1 MRRSIFARRPT
12 GADVPSALLKIR
24 GGKHDDLLQ
33 GQFHP
38 GKPRPANLLIGYAHR
53 QQTIIYG
60 KLAKLIGFDGV
71 GVQMPHR
78 LGASCSGAR
87 NGLPG
92 LTSIV
97 VKEDIGLP
105 REGTRSKASPLE
117 QARTYDRDWYGIE
130 PPTAE
135 ALEKPTRIIAT
146 LLNENE
152 RKRQTPWR
160 PACIDNHGGGK
171 RRHWVLG
178 GTRSVRLLSCC
189 LTCLVRGQ

>member
-1 MRRSIFARRPT
+1 MTTCSKDNSTLGNRARQIFSSAMRTASRPSST
-12 GADVPSALLKIR
+12 ASW
-24 GGKHDDLLQ
+24 
-33 GQFHP
+33 
-38 GKPRPANLLIGYAHR
+38 
-53 QQTIIYG
+53 
-60 KLAKLIGFDGV
+60 AKLIGFDGV

>member
-1 MRRSIFARRPT
+1 LQKFDQNQTWHCFFRCKVRRSIFARRPT

-105 REGTRSKASPLE
+105 REGTPGRKHFRSN
-117 QARTYDRDWYGIE
+117 RRG
-130 PPTAE
+130 PT
-135 ALEKPTRIIAT
+135 TRIGMV
-146 LLNENE
+146 LN
-152 RKRQTPWR
+152 R
-160 PACIDNHGGGK
+160 
-171 RRHWVLG
+171 
-178 GTRSVRLLSCC
+178 
-189 LTCLVRGQ
+189 